1 VILNKTISTP
11 NFNFGIWS
19 FSTGEKQY
27 FSMSNGDDFFQFA
40 YVLENQQLLC
50 SPTDLNSKLPS
61 KILNSGINDLS
72 EYYKVPIEIKN
83 LNFGTDMDKGTAW
96 IFFSPLP
103 MSDRYTLSELF
114 ETDTVEGDNTSKYI
128 FVATGKVLAN
138 DKLLM
143 PGQWSEIK
151 SGKQVNLNLNPNSK
165 LFLVEKK

>member
-1 VILNKTISTP
+1 MILNRVISTP

-19 FSTGEKQY
+19 MSAGERKY
-27 FSMSNGDDFFQFA
+27 FSMSNNDEFIQSI

-50 SPTDLNSKLPS
+50 TPTDSNSKISP
-61 KILNSGINDLS
+61 KVLNPGINDLS
-72 EYYKVPIEIKN
+72 EYYNIPIEIKS

-103 MSDRYTLSELF
+103 MSDRYTLSELIDSDIIVGD
-114 ETDTVEGDNTSKYI
+114 DTPKYI

-165 LFLVEKK
+165 LFLVEKI